1 MSYSQYLKEI
11 SQYERIEKLH
21 DIERSSLFKI
31 MNTYQP
37 GSYLKLRRHESYN
50 KDELN
55 AIKRLQELNLIKIQ
69 DRQKSFLGRKI
80 SYVLTSSGLFYI
92 FSNILNYPPQL
103 LTRYQ
108 HDIIL
113 KTLLFQYFEVETI
126 AGSTARFYSVIT
138 HYLQECCR
146 TTLQRIDIVKKS
158 TIGTSTPMNVK
169 EGERHTKI
177 LESDLQWHAK
187 VIAFKLAIMYS
198 ESNILLMVN
207 PDDVANDSA
216 TVAMYEL
223 ESTMKV
229 ILSKDNK
236 FIQLLEI
243 VYTDFGDGYKVL
255 MKGKDE

>member
-1 MSYSQYLKEI
+1 MSYSQYFKEI
-11 SQYERIEKLH
+11 PQYERIEKLH

-31 MNTYQP
+31 MNAYQP
-37 GSYLKLRRHESYN
+37 GSYLKLRRHHESYN

-69 DRQKSFLGRKI
+69 NKQKSFLGRKI
-80 SYVLTSSGLFYI
+80 FYVLTSSGLFYI
-92 FSNILNYPPQL
+92 FSNILNYPPQM

-126 AGSTARFYSVIT
+126 EGSTARFYSVIT
-138 HYLQECCR
+138 QYLQECCR
-146 TTLQRIDIVKKS
+146 TTLQRIDVVKKS
-158 TIGTSTPMNVK
+158 TKGTSIPMNVK
-169 EGERHTKI
+169 DTKI
-177 LESDLQWHAK
+177 LESDLRWHAK
-187 VIAFKLAIMYS
+187 DIAFKLAIMYS
-198 ESNILLMVN
+198 ESSILQMAN

-216 TVAMYEL
+216 TVTMYEL
-223 ESTMKV
+223 ESTMKT

-236 FIQLLEI
+236 FMQLLEI

-255 MKGKDE
+255 MKGKEE

>member
-1 MSYSQYLKEI
+1 LSYSQYLKEI

-21 DIERSSLFKI
+21 DIERSSFFKI
-31 MNTYQP
+31 MNAYQP
-37 GSYLKLRRHESYN
+37 GSYLKLRRHHESYN

-55 AIKRLQELNLIKIQ
+55 AIKRLQELNLIKVQ
-69 DRQKSFLGRKI
+69 DKQKSFLSRKI
-80 SYVLTSSGLFYI
+80 FYVLTSPGLFYI
-92 FSNILNYPPQL
+92 FSNILNYPPQF

-113 KTLLFQYFEVETI
+113 KTLLFQYFEIETI
-126 AGSTARFYSVIT
+126 EGSTARFYSLIT

-158 TIGTSTPMNVK
+158 TSGSSTPMNVK
-169 EGERHTKI
+169 YTKI
-177 LESDLQWHAK
+177 LESDLRWHAK
-187 VIAFKLAIMYS
+187 IIAFKLAIMYS
-198 ESNILLMVN
+198 ESNILQMVN
-207 PDDVANDSA
+207 PDDAANDSA

-223 ESTMKV
+223 ESTMKT

-236 FIQLLEI
+236 FMQLLEI

-255 MKGKDE
+255 MKEKEQ

>member
-1 MSYSQYLKEI
+1 LSYSQYLKEI

-31 MNTYQP
+31 MNAYQP
-37 GSYLKLRRHESYN
+37 GSYLKLRRHHESYN
-50 KDELN
+50 KDELI
-55 AIKRLQELNLIKIQ
+55 AIKRLQELNLIKAQ
-69 DRQKSFLGRKI
+69 DKQKSFLGRKI
-80 SYVLTSSGLFYI
+80 FYVLTSSGLFYI

-108 HDIIL
+108 HEIIL

-126 AGSTARFYSVIT
+126 EGSTARFYSVIT

-146 TTLQRIDIVKKS
+146 TTLQRIDVFKKS
-158 TIGTSTPMNVK
+158 TTMNVK
-169 EGERHTKI
+169 EGERHTKV
-177 LESDLQWHAK
+177 LESDLQWHVK

-198 ESNILLMVN
+198 ESNLLQMVN
-207 PDDVANDSA
+207 PDDAVNDSA

-223 ESTMKV
+223 ESTMKT

-236 FIQLLEI
+236 FMQLLEI

-255 MKGKDE
+255 MKGKEQ

>member
-1 MSYSQYLKEI
+1 LSYSQYFKEI
-11 SQYERIEKLH
+11 PQYERIEKLH

-31 MNTYQP
+31 MNAYQP
-37 GSYLKLRRHESYN
+37 GSYLKLRRHHESYN

-69 DRQKSFLGRKI
+69 DKPKSFLGRKI
-80 SYVLTSSGLFYI
+80 FYVLTSSGLFYI
-92 FSNILNYPPQL
+92 FSNILNYPPQM

-126 AGSTARFYSVIT
+126 EGSTARFYSVIT
-138 HYLQECCR
+138 QYLQECCR
-146 TTLQRIDIVKKS
+146 TILQRIDVVKKS
-158 TIGTSTPMNVK
+158 TKGTSIPMNVK
-169 EGERHTKI
+169 DTKI
-177 LESDLQWHAK
+177 LESDLRWHAK

-198 ESNILLMVN
+198 ESSILQMAN

-216 TVAMYEL
+216 TVTMYEL
-223 ESTMKV
+223 ESTMKT

-236 FIQLLEI
+236 FMQLLEI
-243 VYTDFGDGYKVL
+243 VYTDFWDGYKVL
-255 MKGKDE
+255 MKGKEE

>member
-1 MSYSQYLKEI
+1 LSYSQYLKEI

-31 MNTYQP
+31 MNAYQP
-37 GSYLKLRRHESYN
+37 GSYLKLRRHHESYN
-50 KDELN
+50 KDELI
-55 AIKRLQELNLIKIQ
+55 AIKRLQELNLIKVQ
-69 DRQKSFLGRKI
+69 DKQKSFLGRKI
-80 SYVLTSSGLFYI
+80 FYVLTSSGLFYI

-126 AGSTARFYSVIT
+126 EGSTARFYSVIT

-146 TTLQRIDIVKKS
+146 TTLQRIDVFKKS
-158 TIGTSTPMNVK
+158 TTMNVK
-169 EGERHTKI
+169 EGERHTKV

-198 ESNILLMVN
+198 ESNILQMVN
-207 PDDVANDSA
+207 PDDAANDSA

-223 ESTMKV
+223 ESTMKT

-236 FIQLLEI
+236 FMQLLEI

-255 MKGKDE
+255 MKGKEQ